1 MRTPSSRD
9 AGGCRKPEGTGVPNL
24 MRQLLRSYFSL
35 ADASP
40 CSDRS
45 GSCSLTAANLHISR
59 VRGAPETI
67 STMEPGMLQTIPEPK
82 WNTLP
87 KAGCVNRRY
96 PPPAFLVALRL
107 SFSNAG
113 SEPLLCRRFE
123 TEMLL
128 RHGPVYNNSPERR
141 AMRRFSMR
149 LPASVRVPG
158 IPSPFATDS
167 ENVSARGIFFYIDRL
182 MKEGSQIEVTMDFP
196 SQVTLT
202 DPLRVRFLARVL
214 RAEPE
219 SAVRVGVAAAI
230 DEYEFLRP
238 EPADS
243 TGLQPGWNLGT
254 TG

>member
-1 MRTPSSRD
+1 
-9 AGGCRKPEGTGVPNL
+9 
-24 MRQLLRSYFSL
+24 
-35 ADASP
+35 
-40 CSDRS
+40 
-45 GSCSLTAANLHISR
+45 
-59 VRGAPETI
+59 
-67 STMEPGMLQTIPEPK
+67 
-82 WNTLP
+82 
-87 KAGCVNRRY
+87 
-96 PPPAFLVALRL
+96 

-128 RHGPVYNNSPERR
+128 RHGPAYKNSPDRR
-141 AMRRFSMR
+141 AIRRFSMR

-158 IPSPFATDS
+158 IPSPFATDT

-202 DPLRVRFLARVL
+202 DPLRVRFLARVV
-214 RAEPE
+214 RVDVGT
-219 SAVRVGVAAAI
+219 AVRVGVAAAI
-230 DEYEFLRP
+230 DEYEFLRA

-243 TGLQPGWNLGT
+243 TGLQPGWNFGT